1 MNRYIKYFDI
11 NVLVPEFRLKE
22 MKSSNS
28 NDDNKEKIDVSDDSN
43 DVESKLLRQTNEDE
57 RLVKESVDHIESHLD
72 LLLVRTIKVKLGL
85 HLEMDLCL

>member
-1 MNRYIKYFDI
+1 MSRYIKYFDI

-43 DVESKLLRQTNEDE
+43 DVESN
-57 RLVKESVDHIESHLD
+57 S
-72 LLLVRTIKVKLGL
+72 
-85 HLEMDLCL
+85 

>member
-1 MNRYIKYFDI
+1 MSSYIKYFDI
-11 NVLVPEFRLKE
+11 NVLVPEFRLNE

-57 RLVKESVDHIESHLD
+57 RLVKESVDHIESDRSIVSAHD
-72 LLLVRTIKVKLGL
+72 
-85 HLEMDLCL
+85 

>member
-1 MNRYIKYFDI
+1 
-11 NVLVPEFRLKE
+11 

-28 NDDNKEKIDVSDDSN
+28 NDDNKEEIDVSDDSN
-43 DVESKLLRQTNEDE
+43 DVESKLLRQTNEHE
-57 RLVKESVDHIESHLD
+57 RLVKESVDHIESHLH